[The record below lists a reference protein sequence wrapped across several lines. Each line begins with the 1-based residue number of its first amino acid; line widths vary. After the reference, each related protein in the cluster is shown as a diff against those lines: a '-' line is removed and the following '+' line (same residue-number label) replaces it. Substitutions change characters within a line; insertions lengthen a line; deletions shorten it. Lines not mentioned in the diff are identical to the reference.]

1 MKNFKDRLKDLREQ
15 RALSQ
20 KALADKLDVNKQT
33 ISQYE
38 RGVRKPDLDMLS
50 VLCDFFNVSSDY
62 MLGKT
67 DVTPRFLNS
76 DDLALLD
83 GGPLN
88 GDEIKIVVAYRKAS
102 EGRKDAVRAL
112 LNMGGE

>member
-38 RGVRKPDLDMLS
+38 RGVRKPDLEMLS
-50 VLCDFFNVSSDY
+50 LLCDFFNVSSDY

-76 DDLALLD
+76 AELSLLD
-83 GGPLN
+83 SGPLSN
-88 GDEIKIVVAYRKAS
+88 DEINIIMAYRKAS